1 MISRATLEPVL
12 FRERNETRAK
22 NITSGLCLGN
32 VKRSLPLRET
42 ADSGRG
48 RLRVAGNRGGV
59 DMNLWKGLLKQIA
72 GPRESFAEGRERKG
86 SRIGRLPPRH
96 PSRRKLQERRRGW
109 RIFDGDV
116 IGTSS
121 TCFDWSIDRSHG
133 DLFPRAIR
141 KFRIAR
147 V

>member
-1 MISRATLEPVL
+1 MRRERKISRRDYALETSNAAYPCEKLQTVAEDGCGWRAT
-12 FRERNETRAK
+12 
-22 NITSGLCLGN
+22 G
-32 VKRSLPLRET
+32 
-42 ADSGRG
+42 
-48 RLRVAGNRGGV
+48 GGV